1 MSVKLAKLLAVFV
14 GNKDSTIGKIGK
26 GAVIAIISLFVA
38 ITVLI
43 GAIFSDGINF
53 NQNIVTDL
61 FEGNPITEFQGEQ
74 AQFINDVQHGLSL
87 IDTKMNETN
96 QTFTNGA
103 TLNAYQVKGYFIGLM
118 FSKQKMNFDEN
129 KGTLWV
135 KSFTIESNENE
146 VKKIPQ
152 IEDAIVLPYSDTIR
166 GNQIVLFVITIDKI
180 TKKDLLIK
188 MKDNLMKNEIPKKI
202 IFLNSFPYTSSE
214 KIDRLALLKML

>member
-1 MSVKLAKLLAVFV
+1 VS
-14 GNKDSTIGKIGK
+14 STKI
-26 GAVIAIISLFVA
+26 
-38 ITVLI
+38 
-43 GAIFSDGINF
+43 
-53 NQNIVTDL
+53 
-61 FEGNPITEFQGEQ
+61 
-74 AQFINDVQHGLSL
+74 
-87 IDTKMNETN
+87 
-96 QTFTNGA
+96 
-103 TLNAYQVKGYFIGLM
+103 
-118 FSKQKMNFDEN
+118 
-129 KGTLWV
+129 
-135 KSFTIESNENE
+135 ENE